1 MGTAG
6 EPKQDHHSAPSTTPP
21 LGVALSVRSRPR
33 KLSEELDRL
42 IQQFQMRSVTL
53 RELIAVLEGRAYDLL
68 LLLLALP
75 FLLPVP
81 LPGLS
86 MAFGLIIALI
96 AARLMVGQRPWLPK
110 RLLDTSLPPK
120 FFPILLG
127 SAKRILRA
135 FELLLRP
142 RALWITAQ
150 PLPQLHAMIIFVA
163 AVVLLLPLPPGTNFP
178 PAVVIVVMAGGLLER
193 DGLFVLGAYV
203 AFALNIVFFAL
214 LSFYG
219 TKLFEMIWRWLTV

>member
-1 MGTAG
+1 M
-6 EPKQDHHSAPSTTPP
+6 EPEGQPGPSRVEPEQTRTP
-21 LGVALSVRSRPR
+21 GVAVGLRPRPR

-42 IQQFQMRSVTL
+42 IQQFAMRSVTL

-75 FLLPVP
+75 FLVPVP

-86 MAFGLIIALI
+86 TAFGSIIALI
-96 AARLMVGQRPWLPK
+96 AARQMVGQRPWLPQ
-110 RLLDTSLPPK
+110 RLLDTRLPPK
-120 FFPILLG
+120 FFPMLLG
-127 SAKRILRA
+127 SARRVLKA

-142 RALWITAQ
+142 RAQWITAH
-150 PLPQLHAMIIFVA
+150 PLPQLHALIIFVA
-163 AVVLLLPLPPGTNFP
+163 AIVLLLPLPPGTNFP

-193 DGLFVLGAYV
+193 DGLFVLAAYV

-214 LSFYG
+214 FGFYG
-219 TKLFEMIWRWLTV
+219 TKLFEIAWRWLTG